1 MNKYLAETVAIVLVI
16 MSFST
21 CEIFSTKYR
30 YEYKQKE
37 LEQSD
42 NFKLYL
48 KEKAKADSLQKELTY
63 CQLSLITN

>member
-21 CEIFSTKYR
+21 CEIFSTKYK